1 MLATENTGLD
11 DQMKSSA
18 ESGKSQQ
25 STESILIVDDDEITS
40 RLYKEFF
47 IKVGFHAEVAND
59 GPSSIAILKRFRPN
73 LVLLDIFL
81 PNMNGV
87 EVLKFIRSRRDT
99 YDVPVIMFSTSSTT
113 RHVDAAW
120 RAGATKC
127 LAKDDF
133 DPFQLLKVVRTIF
146 AEEQAREN
154 LRKVSNL
161 DTDGAPLSGGSITL
175 EALERENRE
184 KFLDESSDQRTE
196 LRKWWQAFVNSDQD
210 RSSLPKLYAL
220 IRSVQKIAESA
231 HQARLP
237 YLTLVC
243 RTIQVM
249 LSELYKRVHLLNRS
263 TVRTASEAIDLV
275 YVLFETPIQYL
286 ARIPPPSLV
295 LIIDEQINTRQLW
308 IPFRSANLGVIG
320 HNDFEGAVNLANE
333 NQFHLFLVDVNLA
346 QGSRQDLWSQLIS
359 SPVHQKTPLVLTMS
373 LEEMEGG
380 STIALDGG
388 HGLIAKPFIPSE
400 ATLKALTCAI
410 RGQLLE
416 VTAPR

>member
-1 MLATENTGLD
+1 
-11 DQMKSSA
+11 MKSST
-18 ESGKSQQ
+18 ESSKSQQ

-47 IKVGFHAEVAND
+47 TKVGFRAEVAHD

-73 LVLLDIFL
+73 VVLLDIFL
-81 PNMNGV
+81 PKMNGV

-99 YDVPVIMFSTSSTT
+99 YDLPVIMFSTSSTT

-133 DPFQLLKVVRTIF
+133 DPFQLLKVVRTIL
-146 AEEQAREN
+146 AEEQARED

-161 DTDGAPLSGGSITL
+161 ETDGAPLSGESVTL

-184 KFLDESSDQRTE
+184 KFLDESAELRTE
-196 LRKWWQAFVNSDQD
+196 LREWWQAFVNSDQD
-210 RSSLPKLYAL
+210 RSALPKLYAL
-220 IRSVQKIAESA
+220 IHSVQKIAESA

-243 RTIQVM
+243 RTVQAM
-249 LSELYKRVHLLNRS
+249 LSELYRRVHLLNGS

-275 YVLFETPIQYL
+275 YVLFETPIRHL
-286 ARIPPPSLV
+286 ARLPSPSLV
-295 LIIDEQINTRQLW
+295 LIIDEQINTSQLL
-308 IPFRSANLGVIG
+308 IPFRSANLAIIRY
-320 HNDFEGAVNLANE
+320 NDFEGAVNLANE
-333 NQFHLFLVDVNLA
+333 NRFQLFLVDINLA

-359 SPVHQKTPLVLTMS
+359 SPANQKTPLVFTTS
-373 LEEMEGG
+373 LEEMQSR

-400 ATLKALTCAI
+400 ATLKALTYAI

-416 VTAPR
+416 VTQPR